1 MSDND
6 YWDRC
11 IIESWEELLEYCVV
25 IALAM
30 DETHFAE
37 DYKKKFNGAVPVCRA
52 GTHGPGKG
60 PRQWRVKQ
68 KRQRYGC
75 RSMT

>member
-37 DYKKKFNGAVPVCRA
+37 DYKKKFNGAVLSAVQVRM
-52 GTHGPGKG
+52 GREKD
-60 PRQWRVKQ
+60 RENDE
-68 KRQRYGC
+68 
-75 RSMT
+75 

>member
-37 DYKKKFNGAVPVCRA
+37 DYKKKFNGAVLSAVQVRMGQEA
-52 GTHGPGKG
+52 R
-60 PRQWRVKQ
+60 PRPRP
-68 KRQRYGC
+68 RC
-75 RSMT
+75 T